1 MNVAW
6 KFKSCFT
13 WDLLQ
18 RWAPGQNFNCVGHSL
33 NTQQAFL
40 LVNLEIHRSSGI
52 NKYLLIVISPQ
63 YPPPETQAAK
73 PQKHWLKFTVCVC
86 DAAFKVSLKV
96 RLRSSWC
103 LISSN
108 LNSLNL
114 PNNFKSRVKIQP
126 FTTLCLITKIFIK
139 HHKTCNLF
147 TMHRRDTRFQPFS
160 QSCHP

>member
-18 RWAPGQNFNCVGHSL
+18 RWAIGQNFNCVGHSL

-63 YPPPETQAAK
+63 SPPKTTKTLAKIQLYVFVMLRLKCHWKWDFAA
-73 PQKHWLKFTVCVC
+73 V
-86 DAAFKVSLKV
+86 DVS
-96 RLRSSWC
+96 SH
-103 LISSN
+103 LISLHLYSI
-108 LNSLNL
+108 NL
-114 PNNFKSRVKIQP
+114 PNNFKSRVKIKP
-126 FTTLCLITKIFIK
+126 FTTFCLITKLFMK
-139 HHKTCNLF
+139 HHKTWNLF